1 MKKLKELR
9 DKIANNKPLN
19 IVLSIIK
26 FIIYAFLVLLLIT
39 IFVQKISQNKKTIG
53 GFMIFTVASG
63 SMSGEYE
70 IGDIIVTKTVP
81 EEELKVGDNITYIS
95 RANGY
100 DNITEGMVITHKLIS
115 IDEERGVK
123 KYTTQ
128 GIVNPIP
135 DVPITFDQI
144 YGKVVYKTAILSYIG
159 RIINNK
165 YVYYISFIVI
175 GLIVS
180 IEVVAAIFES
190 KREDDDAD
198 E

>member
-1 MKKLKELR
+1 MKKLKKLKE
-9 DKIANNKPLN
+9 KIENNKSLN
-19 IVLSIIK
+19 ILISIIK
-26 FIIYAFLVLLLIT
+26 FIVYAFLVLLLIT
-39 IFVQKISQNKKTIG
+39 ILVQKLSQNKKTIG

-159 RIINNK
+159 RIINP
-165 YVYYISFIVI
+165 I
-175 GLIVS
+175 
-180 IEVVAAIFES
+180 IEM
-190 KREDDDAD
+190 K
-198 E
+198 

>member
-1 MKKLKELR
+1 MKKLKKLKE
-9 DKIANNKPLN
+9 KIENNKSLN
-19 IVLSIIK
+19 ILISIIK
-26 FIIYAFLVLLLIT
+26 FIVYAFLVLLLIT
-39 IFVQKISQNKKTIG
+39 ILVQKLSQNKKTIG

-180 IEVVAAIFES
+180 IELVSAIFES

>member
-1 MKKLKELR
+1 MTMSGYKDI
-9 DKIANNKPLN
+9 DKITP
-19 IVLSIIK
+19 IDWVLSYNEKLGVNEYRRINN
-26 FIIYAFLVLLLIT
+26 
-39 IFVQKISQNKKTIG
+39 IFVLKDMDEELYRINTDDTYVEATQYHRFYVVNDASY
-53 GFMIFTVASG
+53 VAA
-63 SMSGEYE
+63 
-70 IGDIIVTKTVP
+70 K
-81 EEELKVGDNITYIS
+81 ELKVGDNITYIS

-100 DNITEGMVITHKLIS
+100 ENITEGMVITHKLIS

>member
-1 MKKLKELR
+1 MKKLRELKE
-9 DKIANNKPLN
+9 KIENNKPLH
-19 IVLSIIK
+19 IIISIIK
-26 FIIYAFLVLLLIT
+26 FIVYAFLVLLLIT
-39 IFVQKISQNKKTIG
+39 ILVQKLSQNKKTIG